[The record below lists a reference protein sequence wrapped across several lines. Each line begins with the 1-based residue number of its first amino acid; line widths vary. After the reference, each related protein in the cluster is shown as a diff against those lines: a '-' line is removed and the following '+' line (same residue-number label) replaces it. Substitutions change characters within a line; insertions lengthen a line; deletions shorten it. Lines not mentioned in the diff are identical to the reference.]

1 MGGTP
6 LLLATLDR
14 PPPHGLSGGHLVESS
29 AECRL
34 HARGTLERGTIL
46 GSCQPGAVVLIALS
60 EGTLMSRAALLCA
73 LVTCATIVGSA
84 QAVRRINVA
93 KLGPQ
98 VGAAVPDFN
107 LADQQGRKR
116 TLPSVMGP
124 KGAMIV
130 FYRSADWCPY
140 CKTQLLELQ
149 SQYDSLRKDG
159 LGLVGISYDS
169 QDILAAFSQQHGITF
184 PLLSDVGSE
193 TIKRYGI
200 LNTVAEEGLGPN
212 GTDPDVIAQVK
223 VYVSANGANERQ
235 RGIPFPGTF
244 IVDRS
249 GRVKARF
256 FEDSYTVRNTVS
268 NIRVRLNNLNTSVAA
283 TRAESR
289 QLDVVTY
296 PSDTAIAPGN
306 RFSIVAQITP
316 HNGVHVYAPG
326 AANYKVVEL
335 KVLPSRYIRTFKT
348 VYPKSEIYFF
358 KPLNERVPTYQKPFT
373 ISQDI
378 VLDGQASTRT
388 ALAKETSMT
397 IGGVLTYQA
406 CDDRLCYDQVTLP
419 LSWTVALKPIV
430 TQATARP
437 ATK

>member
-1 MGGTP
+1 MNRTA
-6 LLLATLDR
+6 LICAFVASAT
-14 PPPHGLSGGHLVESS
+14 V
-29 AECRL
+29 
-34 HARGTLERGTIL
+34 I
-46 GSCQPGAVVLIALS
+46 AV
-60 EGTLMSRAALLCA
+60 G
-73 LVTCATIVGSA
+73 
-84 QAVRRINVA
+84 QDVRRIDVS

-149 SQYDSLRKDG
+149 SQYDTLRKDG

-169 QDILAAFSQQHGITF
+169 QEILAAFSQQHGITF

-212 GTDPDVIAQVK
+212 GTDPDVVRQVK
-223 VYVSANGANERQ
+223 LYVSANGANERQ

-244 IVDRS
+244 IVDRG

-256 FEDSYTVRNTVS
+256 FEDSYTIRNTVS
-268 NIRVRLNNLNTSVAA
+268 NIRVRLKEPNTSVVA
-283 TRAESR
+283 TRIGSQ

-296 PSDTAIAPGN
+296 PSDAAVAPGN
-306 RFSIVAQITP
+306 RFSVVAQITP
-316 HNGVHVYAPG
+316 HKGVHVYAPG
-326 AANYKVVEL
+326 AKNYKVIDL
-335 KVLPSRYIRTFKT
+335 KVLPEQYIRTT
-348 VYPKSEIYFF
+348 RPVYPPSEIYFF
-358 KPLNERVPTYQKPFT
+358 KPLNERVPTYQKAFT

-388 ALAKETSMT
+388 ALAKQTSMT

-419 LSWTVALKPIV
+419 LSWTVGLKPIV
-430 TQATARP
+430 TQATVRP
-437 ATK
+437 ATR

>member
-1 MGGTP
+1 LRGSI
-6 LLLATLDR
+6 DR
-14 PPPHGLSGGHLVESS
+14 VENSF
-29 AECRL
+29 
-34 HARGTLERGTIL
+34 
-46 GSCQPGAVVLIALS
+46 
-60 EGTLMSRAALLCA
+60 MSRTALLCTLIA
-73 LVTCATIVGSA
+73 VTTVVASA
-84 QAVRRINVA
+84 QDVRRVNVS

-98 VGAAVPDFN
+98 AGATVPDFN

-116 TLPSVMGP
+116 TLQSVMGP

-149 SQYDSLRKDG
+149 SQYDTLRKDG

-169 QDILAAFSQQHGITF
+169 EEILAAFSQQHGITF
-184 PLLSDVGSE
+184 PLLSDVGSD

-212 GTDPDVIAQVK
+212 GQDPDVIAQVK
-223 VYVSANGANERQ
+223 LYVSANGANERQ

-249 GRVKARF
+249 GRVTARF

-283 TRAESR
+283 TSVASK

-335 KVLPSRYIRTFKT
+335 KVLPSKYIRTFKT

-358 KPLNERVPTYQKPFT
+358 KPLNERVPTYQKAFT

-388 ALAKETSMT
+388 ALAKQTSMT

-419 LSWTVALKPIV
+419 LSWTIGLKQIV
-430 TQATARP
+430 TQATVP
-437 ATK
+437 SATK

>member
-1 MGGTP
+1 MKK
-6 LLLATLDR
+6 
-14 PPPHGLSGGHLVESS
+14 S
-29 AECRL
+29 AVLC
-34 HARGTLERGTIL
+34 
-46 GSCQPGAVVLIALS
+46 VVAIAL
-60 EGTLMSRAALLCA
+60 TAAVA
-73 LVTCATIVGSA
+73 A
-84 QAVRRINVA
+84 QDVRKVDVS

-98 VGAAVPDFN
+98 VGATVPDFN
-107 LADQQGRKR
+107 LADQQGKTR
-116 TLPSVMGP
+116 TLQSVMGP

-149 SQYDSLRKDG
+149 SQYDTLRKDG

-169 QDILAAFSQQHGITF
+169 QEILAAFSQQHGITF
-184 PLLSDVGSE
+184 PLLSDIGSD

-212 GTDPDVIAQVK
+212 ANDPAIIAAVK
-223 VYVSANGANERQ
+223 LYVSANGANERQ

-268 NIRVRLNNLNTSVAA
+268 NIRVRLKEQNTSVVA
-283 TRAESR
+283 TRIGSQR
-289 QLDVVTY
+289 LDVVTY
-296 PSDTAIAPGN
+296 PSDAAVAPGN
-306 RFSIVAQITP
+306 RFSVVAQIMP
-316 HNGVHVYAPG
+316 HKGVHVYAPG

-335 KVLPSRYIRTFKT
+335 KVLPSRYIRTFRT

-388 ALAKETSMT
+388 ALAKQTSMT

-419 LSWTVALKPIV
+419 LSWTVALRPIV
-430 TQATARP
+430 TQQTVRP

>member
-1 MGGTP
+1 
-6 LLLATLDR
+6 
-14 PPPHGLSGGHLVESS
+14 
-29 AECRL
+29 
-34 HARGTLERGTIL
+34 
-46 GSCQPGAVVLIALS
+46 
-60 EGTLMSRAALLCA
+60 MS
-73 LVTCATIVGSA
+73 
-84 QAVRRINVA
+84 

-98 VGAAVPDFN
+98 VGATVPDFN
-107 LADQQGRKR
+107 LADQRGRKR
-116 TLPSVMGP
+116 TLQSVMGP

-140 CKTQLLELQ
+140 CKTQLLDLQ
-149 SQYDSLRKDG
+149 SQYDTLRKDG

-169 QDILAAFSQQHGITF
+169 QEILAAFSQQHGITF

-212 GTDPDVIAQVK
+212 ATDPDVIAQVK
-223 VYVSANGANERQ
+223 LYVSANGANERQ

-244 IVDRS
+244 VVDRG

-268 NIRVRLNNLNTSVAA
+268 NIRVRLNEANTSVAA
-283 TRAESR
+283 TRIESQ

-296 PSDTAIAPGN
+296 PSDSSIAPGN
-306 RFSIVAQITP
+306 RFSVVAQITP
-316 HNGVHVYAPG
+316 HKGVHVYAPG
-326 AANYKVVEL
+326 AKNYKVIDL
-335 KVLPSRYIRTFKT
+335 KVFPAQYIRTLKP
-348 VYPKSEIYFF
+348 VYPRSEIYFF

-373 ISQDI
+373 ISQDL

-388 ALAKETSMT
+388 ALAKQKSMT
-397 IGGVLTYQA
+397 VGGVLTYQA
-406 CDDRLCYDQVTLP
+406 CDDRLCYDAVTVP
-419 LSWTVALKPIV
+419 LSWTVGLKPIV
-430 TQATARP
+430 NQATVVP

>member
-1 MGGTP
+1 MTRTA
-6 LLLATLDR
+6 LFCSMVALA
-14 PPPHGLSGGHLVESS
+14 S
-29 AECRL
+29 
-34 HARGTLERGTIL
+34 
-46 GSCQPGAVVLIALS
+46 VVAL
-60 EGTLMSRAALLCA
+60 
-73 LVTCATIVGSA
+73 A
-84 QAVRRINVA
+84 QDVRRVDVS

-98 VGAAVPDFN
+98 VGATVPDFN
-107 LADQQGRKR
+107 LVDQNGSKR
-116 TLPSVMGP
+116 TLRSVMGA

-149 SQYDSLRKDG
+149 SQYDALRKDG

-169 QDILAAFSQQHGITF
+169 QEILSAFSQQHGITF
-184 PLLSDVGSE
+184 PLLSDVGSA

-212 GTDPDVIAQVK
+212 GKDSAVIEAVK
-223 VYVSANGANERQ
+223 LYVSANGANERQ

-244 IVDRS
+244 IVDRN

-268 NIRVRLNNLNTSVAA
+268 NIRLRLNDAA
-283 TRAESR
+283 APVTGARIASQ

-296 PSDTAIAPGN
+296 PSDAAVAPGN

-316 HNGVHVYAPG
+316 HAGVHLYAPG
-326 AANYKVVEL
+326 AANYKVIEL
-335 KVLPSRYIRTFKT
+335 KMLPSQYIRPLAP
-348 VYPKSEIYFF
+348 VYPPSEVYFF

-373 ISQDI
+373 ITQDV
-378 VLDGQASTRT
+378 VLDGQASART
-388 ALAKETSMT
+388 ALANETSLT
-397 IGGVLTYQA
+397 IGGALSYQA
-406 CDDRLCYDQVTLP
+406 CDDRLCYDPVTLP
-419 LSWTVALKPIV
+419 LSWTVGLKPIV
-430 TQATARP
+430 TQATVRP

>member
-1 MGGTP
+1 MSRTV
-6 LLLATLDR
+6 LLFA
-14 PPPHGLSGGHLVESS
+14 
-29 AECRL
+29 
-34 HARGTLERGTIL
+34 
-46 GSCQPGAVVLIALS
+46 LIA
-60 EGTLMSRAALLCA
+60 AAA
-73 LVTCATIVGSA
+73 VVGSA
-84 QAVRRINVA
+84 QEVRRINVA

-98 VGAAVPDFN
+98 VGATVPDFN
-107 LADQQGRKR
+107 LADQRGRKQ
-116 TLPSVMGP
+116 TLRSVMGP

-149 SQYDSLRKDG
+149 SQYDSLQKDG

-169 QDILAAFSQQHGITF
+169 QDILAAFSSQHGITF

-212 GTDPDVIAQVK
+212 GNDPAVIAQVK
-223 VYVSANGANERQ
+223 LYVSANGANERQ

-249 GRVKARF
+249 GRVTARF

-268 NIRVRLNNLNTSVAA
+268 NIRVRLNNLSTSVAA
-283 TRAESR
+283 TRVESR

-388 ALAKETSMT
+388 ALAKQTSMT

-406 CDDRLCYDQVTLP
+406 CDDRLCYDQVTVP
-419 LSWTVALKPIV
+419 LSWTIGLKPIV
-430 TQATARP
+430 TQATVRP
-437 ATK
+437 ATN

>member
-1 MGGTP
+1 MKQ
-6 LLLATLDR
+6 A
-14 PPPHGLSGGHLVESS
+14 
-29 AECRL
+29 
-34 HARGTLERGTIL
+34 
-46 GSCQPGAVVLIALS
+46 
-60 EGTLMSRAALLCA
+60 MYAALVLSMVLTA
-73 LVTCATIVGSA
+73 SASA
-84 QAVRRINVA
+84 QDVRKINVG

-98 VGAAVPDFN
+98 VGEVVPDFN
-107 LADQQGRKR
+107 LSDQLGKKR
-116 TLPSVMGP
+116 TLQSVMGP

-140 CKTQLLELQ
+140 CKTQLLDLQ
-149 SQYDSLRKDG
+149 SQYDTLRKDG

-169 QDILAAFSQQHGITF
+169 QEILAAFSQQHAITF

-212 GTDPDVIAQVK
+212 GTDPDIIAQVK
-223 VYVSANGANERQ
+223 LYVSANGANERQ

-244 IVDRS
+244 IVDRG

-268 NIRVRLNNLNTSVAA
+268 NIRVRLNEPNTSVVA
-283 TRAESR
+283 TRIGSQ
-289 QLDVVTY
+289 QLDVITY

-306 RFSIVAQITP
+306 RFSVVAQITP
-316 HNGVHVYAPG
+316 HKGVHVYAPG
-326 AANYKVVEL
+326 AKNYKVIEL
-335 KVLPSRYIRTFKT
+335 KILPAKYMRTYPV
-348 VYPKSEIYFF
+348 VYPRSEIYFF

-373 ISQDI
+373 ISQDV

-388 ALAKETSMT
+388 ALAKQTSMT

-419 LSWTVALKPIV
+419 LSWTVGLKPIV
-430 TQATARP
+430 TEATVRRP

>member
-1 MGGTP
+1 
-6 LLLATLDR
+6 
-14 PPPHGLSGGHLVESS
+14 
-29 AECRL
+29 
-34 HARGTLERGTIL
+34 
-46 GSCQPGAVVLIALS
+46 
-60 EGTLMSRAALLCA
+60 MSRTTLLCA
-73 LVTCATIVGSA
+73 FVASATVLAFG
-84 QAVRRINVA
+84 QEVRRVDVS

-98 VGAAVPDFN
+98 VGATVPDFN

-116 TLPSVMGP
+116 TLQSVMGP

-149 SQYDSLRKDG
+149 SQHDTLRKDG

-169 QDILAAFSQQHGITF
+169 QEILATFSQQHGITF

-212 GTDPDVIAQVK
+212 GNDPAIIAAVK
-223 VYVSANGANERQ
+223 LYVSANGANERQ

-244 IVDRS
+244 IVDRG

-268 NIRVRLNNLNTSVAA
+268 NIRVRLKEPNTSVVA
-283 TRAESR
+283 TRIGSQ

-296 PSDTAIAPGN
+296 PSDASIAPGN
-306 RFSIVAQITP
+306 RFSVVAQITP
-316 HNGVHVYAPG
+316 HKGVHVYAPG
-326 AANYKVVEL
+326 AKNYKVIDL
-335 KVLPSRYIRTFKT
+335 RVLPAQYIRT
-348 VYPKSEIYFF
+348 VRPAYPPSEIYFF
-358 KPLNERVPTYQKPFT
+358 KPLNERVPTYQKAFT

-388 ALAKETSMT
+388 ALAKQTSMT

-419 LSWTVALKPIV
+419 LSWTVGLKPIV
-430 TQATARP
+430 TQQTVRTAPPKLQSSGGRP